1 MFYVCDGMKT
11 DAHTLKGNGYL
22 ISILSV
28 FLLALPPLKSA
39 RDDPLVLACIAV
51 GALLSIAGMAL
62 RWIADRKTQH
72 KIDRKENKG
81 DDERGGREAQA
92 T

>member
-1 MFYVCDGMKT
+1 MKT
-11 DAHTLKGNGYL
+11 DPHSLKGNGYL

-39 RDDPLVLACIAV
+39 KGDPIVLACIAI
-51 GALLSIAGMAL
+51 GALLSIAGMGL

-72 KIDRKENKG
+72 KIDRKEDRG
-81 DDERGGREAQA
+81 DTEGGRQAQA
-92 T
+92 A

>member
-39 RDDPLVLACIAV
+39 RDEPLVLAC
-51 GALLSIAGMAL
+51 
-62 RWIADRKTQH
+62 IADRKTQH

-81 DDERGGREAQA
+81 DAERGGREAQA
-92 T
+92 A

>member
-1 MFYVCDGMKT
+1 MT
-11 DAHTLKGNGYL
+11 AHTLKGFGYL

-39 RDDPLVLACIAV
+39 KGDPLVIGAILA

-62 RWIADRKTQH
+62 RWMADRKTQH
-72 KIDRKENKG
+72 RIDRAQDESG
-81 DDERGGREAQA
+81 DGTSQPRRAAAGH
-92 T
+92 

>member
-1 MFYVCDGMKT
+1 MST
-11 DAHTLKGNGYL
+11 DAHSLKGQGYL
-22 ISILSV
+22 VSILSV

-39 RDDPLVLACIAV
+39 KDEPLILACIAA

-72 KIDRKENKG
+72 RIDRAQGEPS
-81 DDERGGREAQA
+81 DGGRGTAGA
-92 T
+92 ASH